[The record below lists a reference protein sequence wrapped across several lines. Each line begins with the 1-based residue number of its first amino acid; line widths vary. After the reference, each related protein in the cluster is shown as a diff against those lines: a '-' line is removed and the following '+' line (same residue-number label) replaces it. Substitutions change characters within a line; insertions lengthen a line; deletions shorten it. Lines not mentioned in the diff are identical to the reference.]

1 MHLLVMRHGKAED
14 SHPQGDAARRLVE
27 VGREQ
32 ARRAARVLAHAQQP
46 PDIVLTSPYERAL
59 RTAEEFCTTAGLAAP
74 LVQDW
79 LASGMH
85 PQTAMRELSAFSE
98 FRHIA
103 IVGHEP
109 DLSCLIS
116 HIIEAP
122 YGSVLMKKGAFAAIE
137 CSPPARGGILL
148 YLAPPQL
155 THHQA

>member
-27 VGREQ
+27 AGREQ
-32 ARRAARVLAHAQQP
+32 ARRAARVLAHAQQL

-59 RTAEEFCTTAGLAAP
+59 RTAEEFCSTAGLAAP

-98 FRHIA
+98 FR
-103 IVGHEP
+103 HEP

-137 CSPPARGGILL
+137 CSPPASGGILL

>member
-1 MHLLVMRHGKAED
+1 
-14 SHPQGDAARRLVE
+14 
-27 VGREQ
+27 
-32 ARRAARVLAHAQQP
+32 
-46 PDIVLTSPYERAL
+46 
-59 RTAEEFCTTAGLAAP
+59 
-74 LVQDW
+74 
-79 LASGMH
+79 MH